1 MILSRIWPEDD
12 ARMRGLFRGRRR
24 LLKDGFYSLE
34 RDECILQVERQGLS
48 KTGLKHGRTGMGRPN
63 VSDWEKR
70 QPIPR
75 KGASRPQ
82 PPRGTRSG
90 AAGPGRFMTARKRR
104 LLRRCRLVASAFL

>member
-1 MILSRIWPEDD
+1 M
-12 ARMRGLFRGRRR
+12 
-24 LLKDGFYSLE
+24 KDGFYSLE

-75 KGASRPQ
+75 KGGVSSSATSGNAVGSS
-82 PPRGTRSG
+82 GTG
-90 AAGPGRFMTARKRR
+90 
-104 LLRRCRLVASAFL
+104 